1 VGPSVGAHSGR
12 TDRHA
17 LGWSKDTWAVSN
29 AAATPSARPKAT
41 PATTSASRWEAGGS
55 VAPSSL
61 TLWTTCDSPP
71 RLPTRSRIRREAST
85 GRLNGAGCTGI
96 RASRV
101 APVGPWS
108 FAWSLIE
115 QISHHLRAPQGRSH
129 VSDDPRT
136 PRLPP
141 SSGVLGDTQNRALGG
156 RDPKTVA
163 EPLPRR
169 SGLSRGE

>member
-1 VGPSVGAHSGR
+1 MTAIEQNTHLTDEIDAEASCAARAGHRSWAGLLRGRPSEGAPFRRKQGSR
-12 TDRHA
+12 
-17 LGWSKDTWAVSN
+17 
-29 AAATPSARPKAT
+29 RP
-41 PATTSASRWEAGGS
+41 
-55 VAPSSL
+55 SL
-61 TLWTTCDSPP
+61 TLSLRTTCDSPP

-96 RASRV
+96 WASRV

-141 SSGVLGDTQNRALGG
+141 SSGVLGDAQNRALGG